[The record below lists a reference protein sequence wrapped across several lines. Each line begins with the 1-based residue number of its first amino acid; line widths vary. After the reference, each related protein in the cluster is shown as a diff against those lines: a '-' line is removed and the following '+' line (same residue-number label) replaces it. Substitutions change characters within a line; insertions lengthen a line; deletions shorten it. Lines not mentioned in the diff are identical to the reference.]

1 MKPHH
6 TTTTTTPT
14 PLFFIILSLLTSL
27 SLQPTKASLP
37 IIQDLIAD
45 PIHRRI
51 LHQPLFPASSA
62 PPPAVELLPPPPPPP
77 PPATPIFPDPNQP
90 FFPEVPTG
98 QTANQAAQTP
108 PAPLNGAAAVPNPMA
123 TQPTKPAKKV
133 AIAISVGIV
142 TLGMLSALAFYLYK
156 HKTKQPNESQKLVE
170 PNSSRTNEES
180 RRQPSTYLYIGT
192 VEPSTQRSV
201 LEANNEPNKS
211 PYRKLSSVKRS
222 DRYRASPDLQPL
234 PKLSKPPPPPSMNS
248 VSSSDEDTNESAFY
262 TPQCSSVSNESAF
275 YTPSSRQNH
284 PSNSNS
290 TSLVLSRNG
299 NFGTSPPVPHSKRT
313 SPKSRLSVSSSPD
326 TKIVAVS
333 STKPPPSP
341 APPPPP
347 PPPPAAASHSI
358 QYSQPTI
365 PYAPRKAKFSAPPPR
380 PDMALI
386 HSLNNQPQQKSKI
399 PIPPPPPP
407 PPPPLPLSIPPRN
420 LGSLETNVPSVASPH
435 LTKIKLDNPAT
446 REVVKTESVE
456 QVDNGASSSER
467 IDGDDVDGSKP
478 KLKPLHWDKV
488 RATSDR
494 ATVWDQLKSS
504 SFQ

>member
-6 TTTTTTPT
+6 TTTTT

-62 PPPAVELLPPPPPPP
+62 PPPAVELLPPPQPPP

-386 HSLNNQPQQKSKI
+386 HSLNNQPEQKSKI